1 VVSAKWFGIRHWLR
15 TAFSDASIVRD
26 QDRFDPDDVGN
37 GGIHIVRAM
46 LEGRITSA
54 GPCPAVKLSSILGCE
69 PDMFPQEK
77 LRLVF

>member
-1 VVSAKWFGIRHWLR
+1 MA
-15 TAFSDASIVRD
+15 AFDPKPTLMLVRD
-26 QDRFDPDDVGN
+26 QDRFDPDTLVM
-37 GGIHIVRAM
+37 GGIHIADVRAM

-77 LRLVF
+77 LRLIF